1 MKNILFELWGEE
13 LHESRSSQLYI
24 DATFAIAKRKTEKN
38 SGLYR
43 IRTLDLCDT
52 GAVLLQIELQA
63 NWEQIVICELWD
75 ELESYE
81 SRSSQL

>member
-1 MKNILFELWGEE
+1 MQF
-13 LHESRSSQLYI
+13 
-24 DATFAIAKRKTEKN
+24 FAVAKRKTEKN

-52 GAVLLQIELQA
+52 GAALLQIELQA
-63 NWEQIVICELWD
+63 NWEQIVICELWG
-75 ELESYE
+75 ELELYE